1 MLAQTKLGITK
12 NEIQMAHCKKK
23 KIFISR
29 LFCFNIIII
38 IIVVIITLLLVMSKA
53 HLPPTVLLKQK
64 QISKAMLL

>member
-38 IIVVIITLLLVMSKA
+38 IIVIITLLLVMSKA